1 MEEKSTVKLMEEL
14 LQGEEFSSYAKAN
27 ESLLAA
33 DTLAERL
40 SALMERKEAKKAEV
54 VEASQLNK
62 IYAYQILSGKRI
74 PTRDKLL
81 CLCIA
86 IGLTLDEIQGLL
98 KISGYAPL
106 YPKIERDALLLFCIK
121 EKQSVVDTNQW
132 LFSHGQQ
139 ILSSN
144 EKL

>member
-14 LQGEEFSSYAKAN
+14 LQGDEFSSYAKAN

-40 SALMERKEAKKAEV
+40 FALMERKEAKKAEV

-86 IGLTLDEIQGLL
+86 IDLTLDEIQGLL

>member
-14 LQGEEFSSYAKAN
+14 LQGDEFSSYAKAN

-106 YPKIERDALLLFCIK
+106 YPKIERDALILFCVQK
-121 EKQSVVDTNQW
+121 KSSVMETNQW
-132 LFSHGQQ
+132 LFNHRHS
-139 ILSSN
+139 ILSAK
-144 EKL
+144 EG